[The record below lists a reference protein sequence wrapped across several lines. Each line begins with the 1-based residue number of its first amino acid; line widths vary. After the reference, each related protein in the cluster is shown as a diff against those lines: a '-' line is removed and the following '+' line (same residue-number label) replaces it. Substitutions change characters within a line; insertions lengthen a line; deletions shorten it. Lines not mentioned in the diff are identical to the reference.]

1 MIAASGRFDLAFTC
15 TDSANVPTAPTGT
28 PTGTLVKNGT
38 DLGTT
43 VTVTMTT
50 AQGVASCTI
59 PSDAANGDRFYI
71 RVSAVISGT
80 TYVLSGP
87 VETVQNSVTLP
98 TAPTDWITAAA
109 VKADAVTKIQT
120 GLATAS
126 QITALNNLSSLANL
140 FGPSVMEIPDSSS
153 SPFKF
158 TFVVRDNEGK
168 AVDLDGTPTITA
180 YTPGGTDRS
189 VNVSSILHAST
200 GEYTF
205 IYTVSSSAT
214 AEALTFKAA
223 NTVSGEDRSAF
234 WVSSVVDY
242 NALLTIAS
250 IEALAQAIKAKTDN
264 LPSDPADQSAVEA
277 AITSATSGLATQST
291 LSGLLTSALTESYPS
306 NGGTVTVAQA
316 LYVLLAHMEE
326 RSISGTTMTIKK
338 RDGSTTA
345 ETLTLDSATAP
356 TSITRAT

>member
-15 TDSANVPTAPTGT
+15 TDSENVPTAPTGT
-28 PTGTLVKNGT
+28 PTGVLVKNGT

-50 AQGVASCTI
+50 AQGIASCTI

-71 RVSAVISGT
+71 RISAVISAV

-87 VETVQNSVTLP
+87 VETVSNSV
-98 TAPTDWITAAA
+98 A
-109 VKADAVTKIQT
+109 QT
-120 GLATAS
+120 GDSYARIGSAGAGLTALGDTRLANLDAPIS
-126 QITALNNLSSLANL
+126 ALNNLSALCNL
-140 FGPSVMEIPDSSS
+140 LGPPLLEIPDSSS
-153 SPFKF
+153 SVYIF
-158 TFVVRDNEGK
+158 TMAVKDIEGK
-168 AVDLDGTPTITA
+168 MVALDGSPTIVATNA
-180 YTPGGTDRS
+180 SGTDRS
-189 VNVSSILHAST
+189 ANLSAVSNPST
-200 GEYTF
+200 GRYTF
-205 IYTVSSSAT
+205 TYTVASDAT
-214 AEALTFKAA
+214 QESLRIIATGAVSAEARYA
-223 NTVSGEDRSAF
+223 E
-234 WVSSVVDY
+234 WVGVVVDY
-242 NALLTIAS
+242 AAYTM
-250 IEALAQAIKAKTDN
+250 LAAIKAKTDN
-264 LPSDPADQSAVEA
+264 LPSDPADQSAVES

-338 RDGSTTA
+338 RDGTTTA

-356 TSITRAT
+356 TSISRAT